1 MGYGIDGKVYLR
13 WAEAETKQERS
24 ILSGYHIER
33 KLDGESSFTRITDEP
48 VAISHVLDETNT
60 YFQSPVFY
68 EDTVD
73 NGRTAEYRVYSIDVF
88 GRKSRYSD
96 VYSLQVQKVT
106 PPNAPSADTSL
117 ITRNMEL
124 KNNNIGITTENP
136 AADGQISHIIEIVDE
151 LYPNKRGVAL
161 SVFTDSPDTVRFT
174 IYRAEAIGA
183 KGFGQPVAIAN
194 LEYNNPEA
202 AASNGAQPENLMAI
216 QPDGEPGLLNINF
229 YQTTVTRTGLLKG
242 LNMHSLKYLFPH
254 IRILFILIPTSGMV
268 VHINIGFRLGTR
280 GITKAPGLRPLR

>member
-1 MGYGIDGKVYLR
+1 
-13 WAEAETKQERS
+13 
-24 ILSGYHIER
+24 
-33 KLDGESSFTRITDEP
+33 
-48 VAISHVLDETNT
+48 
-60 YFQSPVFY
+60 
-68 EDTVD
+68 
-73 NGRTAEYRVYSIDVF
+73 
-88 GRKSRYSD
+88 
-96 VYSLQVQKVT
+96 
-106 PPNAPSADTSL
+106 
-117 ITRNMEL
+117 MEL

-136 AADGQISHIIEIVDE
+136 AADGQISHIIELVDE

-216 QPDGEPGLLNINF
+216 QPDGEPGLPSINF
-229 YQTTVTRTGLLKG
+229 YQTTVT
-242 LNMHSLKYLFPH
+242 HSLKYLFPH